1 MECVSHSVGRFPFG
15 KCTCALS
22 TEKIIAEET
31 VTELLCEAKENF
43 FPFGLLSIYY
53 LFPFQYFWVKILQML
68 LPYSQLTRILSIF
81 SELTYSSF

>member
-31 VTELLCEAKENF
+31 VTELLYEAKENF
-43 FPFGLLSIYY
+43 FSIWFAFYY
-53 LFPFQYFWVKILQML
+53 VFPFQYFWVKILQML
-68 LPYSQLTRILSIF
+68 LPYSQSTRILSIF
-81 SELTYSSF
+81 SGLTYSSF